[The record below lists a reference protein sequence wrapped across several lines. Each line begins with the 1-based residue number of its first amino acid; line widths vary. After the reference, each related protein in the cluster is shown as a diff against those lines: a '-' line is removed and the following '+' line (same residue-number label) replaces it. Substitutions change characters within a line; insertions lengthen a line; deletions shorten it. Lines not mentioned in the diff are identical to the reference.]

1 MNFLTAV
8 HTDVGTR
15 KKTNQDSVLLETAAT
30 DYGQVLLGV
39 ICDGMGGLARGE
51 VASAILAKAF
61 SNWFHRVFPR
71 LLYGGIKANAVR
83 ESWIDLLL
91 EQNQKISEYGRNRNV
106 SLGTTAVALLLVENV
121 YYIINVGDSR
131 VYYLKEGINQMT
143 ADQTFVQREM
153 DLGRMTFEE
162 TKIHPKRNMLLQ
174 CVGASSVIEP
184 DFCTGEYQPDSVFMM
199 CSDGFRHVIQPQEFY
214 DRLKPELMETETRL
228 SDYIPYGNCIP
239 QRIDPGMKAKSQGPI
254 ASEEF
259 FRFPH

>member
-1 MNFLTAV
+1 MSAYLYNF
-8 HTDVGTR
+8 
-15 KKTNQDSVLLETAAT
+15 
-30 DYGQVLLGV
+30 
-39 ICDGMGGLARGE
+39 I
-51 VASAILAKAF
+51 
-61 SNWFHRVFPR
+61 
-71 LLYGGIKANAVR
+71 
-83 ESWIDLLL
+83 
-91 EQNQKISEYGRNRNV
+91 
-106 SLGTTAVALLLVENV
+106 ENV

-214 DRLKPELMETETRL
+214 DRLKPELMETERKMKEGAVYYTELNKSRGEEDNISVVLIL
-228 SDYIPYGNCIP
+228 SY
-239 QRIDPGMKAKSQGPI
+239 
-254 ASEEF
+254 
-259 FRFPH
+259 